1 MSTDCIADR
10 LAKLRA
16 LRENLCNKEKNWTEA
31 FQARDWI
38 VDQLNHLR
46 KMTTDNTNSTE
57 DIRNRIDDILCVLDP
72 SDSTGG
78 NDV

>member
-10 LAKLRA
+10 LAKLRS
-16 LRENLCNKEKNWTEA
+16 LREKLCNKEKNWNEA
-31 FQARDWI
+31 FQASDWI

-46 KMTTDNTNSTE
+46 KMTTDNAVTS
-57 DIRNRIDDILCVLDP
+57 DDLRSRIDDILCVLDP
-72 SDSTGG
+72 SDGTGG